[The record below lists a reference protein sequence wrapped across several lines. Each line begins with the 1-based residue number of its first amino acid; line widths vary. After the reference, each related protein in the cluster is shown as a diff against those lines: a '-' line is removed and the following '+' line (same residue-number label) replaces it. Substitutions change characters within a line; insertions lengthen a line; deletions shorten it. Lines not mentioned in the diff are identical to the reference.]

1 MKTITYTTKI
11 NTPHDESRIAEL
23 IIDAIA
29 EYMDAHELDIR
40 YMSDIKLQK
49 IVFKTVEYLNIP
61 LTRSWYMRGCYIHI
75 PEIINSNFLQERINN
90 KQIKKE
96 DGYDLIFKSIS
107 KNIEDIWWTPT
118 DRLLKNLYNTQAPE
132 AYRSIYIANNNIL
145 NLNKEIN
152 DISGKYHIGSTL
164 ARWIPWNTDYHQRA
178 AENISRLH
186 IELISRKEF
195 GDVIVPFL
203 EFTNVLEAIY
213 LKLDNLLSSNTD
225 ISSDILEFL
234 ELVDDVYYRNIWHY
248 PALAISRETVVGIRK
263 DEIIQDNSARL
274 EGADDKMNY
283 HIEHLKTEASD
294 LDLLP
299 SIKDLETKYRES
311 VGMLGEDA
319 SMKIAEFWKV
329 HSMVGGSTD

>member
-1 MKTITYTTKI
+1 MKTITYFKI
-11 NTPHDESRIAEL
+11 TTPHDESCIAEL

-29 EYMDAHELDIR
+29 KYMNTHDLDIR

-49 IVFKTVEYLNIP
+49 IVFKTAEDLNIP
-61 LTRSWYMRGCYIHI
+61 LTRSWYMRGCYIHL
-75 PEIINSNFLQERINN
+75 PEIINSNFLQERINS

-96 DGYDLIFKSIS
+96 DGYDLLFKSVS

-152 DISGKYHIGSTL
+152 KISGKYHIGSTL
-164 ARWIPWNTDYHQRA
+164 AKWIPLDTDYYQRVS
-178 AENISRLH
+178 ENISRLH
-186 IELISRKEF
+186 IELISKKEF
-195 GDVIVPFL
+195 KDVIVPFL
-203 EFTNVLEAIY
+203 EFTNVFEAIY
-213 LKLDNLLSSNTD
+213 PKLDNLLSSNTD
-225 ISSDILEFL
+225 ISSDIFEFFG
-234 ELVDDVYYRNIWHY
+234 LVDDVYYRNIWQY
-248 PALAISRETVVGIRK
+248 PALTISRETVVGIRK
-263 DEIIQDNSARL
+263 DEIIEDNSARL

-299 SIKDLETKYRES
+299 STKDLETEYKKS

-319 SMKIAEFWKV
+319 SRKIAEFWKV
-329 HSMVGGSTD
+329 HSMAGGSTD